1 MFLFVFPRIGF
12 KYCLQAKGVNEE
24 REREKK
30 KLNKKKDVRS
40 NEPGSPDRQKRVRS
54 IVITE
59 ECVLYQRYEKGQR

>member
-1 MFLFVFPRIGF
+1 M
-12 KYCLQAKGVNEE
+12 K

-30 KLNKKKDVRS
+30 FNKKKDVRS

-59 ECVLYQRYEKGQR
+59 ECVLYQRYEKGQ